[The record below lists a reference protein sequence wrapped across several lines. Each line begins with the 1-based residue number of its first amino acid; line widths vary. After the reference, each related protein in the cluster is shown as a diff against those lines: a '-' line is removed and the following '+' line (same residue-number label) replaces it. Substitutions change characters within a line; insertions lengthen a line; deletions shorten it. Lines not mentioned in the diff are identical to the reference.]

1 MQITNLVLVRI
12 WSGILQ
18 MASIQ
23 KRNSSFRVRITREG
37 KSTLCATFYSRLEA
51 LQWAKQTQAQL
62 RLGLYEEPLAHRK
75 PNQDVSFEQAATHYM
90 NTHSIHKKI
99 VRSETYRLQILI
111 KRWKGM
117 TLRQIDKQAILSLR
131 DNLLGLGRSGETINH
146 YFNTLSKLF
155 QMVNNEWD
163 LPLPNPIK
171 GIKRMPQSKGRTKRI
186 NGAIEKL
193 LLGSCD
199 ALSLPLLQ
207 SIIQF
212 AIQTGMR
219 RGELMGLCW
228 TDIDLPNRKAYL
240 HDTKNGDPRQ
250 VPLTQDA
257 VAILTALSKD
267 ESGKVF
273 PMSLVT
279 LRIQFERVCVFA
291 KKQYTETGTNPFED
305 LRFHDLRH
313 EALSRLSDAGLNVIE
328 LSHISGHRTL
338 AMLKRYVHCSH
349 PAIFM
354 KLDSQKIA

>member
-1 MQITNLVLVRI
+1 
-12 WSGILQ
+12 

-23 KRNSSFRVRITREG
+23 KRNSRFRVRITREG

-62 RLGLYEEPLAHRK
+62 RLGLYEEPLIQQK
-75 PNQDVSFEQAATHYM
+75 PSQELLFEEAATHYM

-99 VRSETYRLQILI
+99 VRSETYRLKILM
-111 KRWKGM
+111 KRWKELP
-117 TLRQIDKQAILSLR
+117 LRQIDKFAVLSLR
-131 DNLLGLGRSGETINH
+131 DDLLSLGRSGDTINH

-155 QMVNNEWD
+155 QMVNDEWD

-186 NGAIEKL
+186 NGAVEQIL
-193 LLGSCD
+193 LDSCD
-199 ALSLPLLQ
+199 GLSLSLLK

-219 RGELMGLCW
+219 RGELMGLRW
-228 TDIDLPNRKAYL
+228 ADIDISNRKAYL

-250 VPLTQDA
+250 VPLTKDA
-257 VAILTALSKD
+257 VEILSALTRD
-267 ESGKVF
+267 PSGIVF

-279 LRIQFERVCVFA
+279 LRIQFERVCIKA
-291 KKQYTETGTNPFED
+291 KGQYQELGANPFED

-354 KLDSQKIA
+354 KLDAQQTA

>member
-1 MQITNLVLVRI
+1 
-12 WSGILQ
+12 

-23 KRNSSFRVRITREG
+23 KRNSRFRVRITRQG

-51 LQWAKQTQAQL
+51 VQWAKQTEAQL
-62 RLGLYEEPLAHRK
+62 RLGLYEEPQAPRN
-75 PNQDVSFEQAATHYM
+75 PNQDVLFEEAASHYM

-111 KRWKGM
+111 KRWKGL
-117 TLRQIDKQAILSLR
+117 TLKQVDKQAILSLR
-131 DNLLGLGRSGETINH
+131 DDLLALGRSGETINH

-163 LPLPNPIK
+163 LPLQNPVK
-171 GIKRMPQSKGRTKRI
+171 GVKRMPPAKGRTKRI
-186 NGAIEKL
+186 TASIEQL

-199 ALSLPLLQ
+199 ALSLPLLR
-207 SIIQF
+207 SVIQF

-219 RGELMGLCW
+219 RGELMGLTW
-228 TDIDLPNRKAYL
+228 ADIDLPNRKAYL

-250 VPLTQDA
+250 VPLTQGA
-257 VAILTALSKD
+257 VVILSALSKD

-279 LRIQFERVCVFA
+279 LRIQFERVCLFA
-291 KKQYTETGTNPFED
+291 KKQYTESGTNPFED
-305 LRFHDLRH
+305 LRFLDLRH

-338 AMLKRYVHCSH
+338 SMLKRYVHCSH
-349 PAIFM
+349 KAIFE
-354 KLDSQKIA
+354 KLDRNSPLR

>member
-1 MQITNLVLVRI
+1 
-12 WSGILQ
+12 

-23 KRNSSFRVRITREG
+23 KRNSRFRVRITREG

-51 LQWAKQTQAQL
+51 VQWAKHTEAQL
-62 RLGLYEEPLAHRK
+62 RLGLYEEPQNPRN
-75 PNQDVSFEQAATHYM
+75 PTQDVLFEEAATHYM
-90 NTHSIHKKI
+90 NTHSVHKKI

-111 KRWKGM
+111 KRWKDLTLKQVDKHAIL
-117 TLRQIDKQAILSLR
+117 TLRD
-131 DNLLGLGRSGETINH
+131 DLLALGRSGETVNH
-146 YFNTLSKLF
+146 YLNTLSKLF
-155 QMVNNEWD
+155 QMVNSEWD
-163 LPLPNPIK
+163 LPLQNPVK
-171 GIKRMPQSKGRTKRI
+171 GVKRMPPAKGRTKRI
-186 NGAIEKL
+186 TASIEQL

-199 ALSLPLLQ
+199 ALSLPLLR

-219 RGELMGLCW
+219 RGELMGLTW
-228 TDIDLPNRKAYL
+228 ADIDLPNRKAYL

-257 VAILTALSKD
+257 VAILSALSKD

-279 LRIQFERVCVFA
+279 LRIQFERVCIFT
-291 KKQYTETGTNPFED
+291 KKQYTEGGTNPFDD

-338 AMLKRYVHCSH
+338 SMLKRYVHCSH
-349 PAIFM
+349 TAIFM
-354 KLDSQKIA
+354 KLDAQKIA

>member
-1 MQITNLVLVRI
+1 
-12 WSGILQ
+12 

-23 KRNSSFRVRITREG
+23 KRNSRFRVRITRQG
-37 KSTLCATFYSRLEA
+37 KSTLCATFYNRLEA
-51 LQWAKQTQAQL
+51 LQWAKQTEAQL
-62 RLGLYEEPLAHRK
+62 RLGLYEEPLAPAK
-75 PNQDVSFEQAATHYM
+75 PHQDVSFEGAATHYM

-99 VRSETYRLQILI
+99 VRSETYRLQIMT
-111 KRWKGM
+111 KRWKDL
-117 TLRQIDKQAILSLR
+117 TLKQIDKQAVLTLR
-131 DNLLGLGRSGETINH
+131 DDLLGLGRSGETINH

-155 QMVNNEWD
+155 HMVNNEWD
-163 LPLPNPIK
+163 LPIPNPIK

-186 NGAIEKL
+186 NGAVEQL

-199 ALSLPLLQ
+199 ALSLPLLR

-219 RGELMGLCW
+219 RGELMGLTW

-257 VAILTALSKD
+257 VAILTTLSKD

-279 LRIQFERVCVFA
+279 LRIQFERVCLFA
-291 KKQYTETGTNPFED
+291 KKQYTENGTNPFED
-305 LRFHDLRH
+305 LHFHDLRH

-338 AMLKRYVHCSH
+338 SMLKRYVHCSH

-354 KLDSQKIA
+354 KLDAQRNA

>member
-1 MQITNLVLVRI
+1 
-12 WSGILQ
+12 

-62 RLGLYEEPLAHRK
+62 RLGLYEEPLLQQK
-75 PNQDVSFEQAATHYM
+75 PSQEVLFEEAATHYM

-99 VRSETYRLQILI
+99 VRSETYRLQILM
-111 KRWKGM
+111 KRWKELP
-117 TLRQIDKQAILSLR
+117 LRQIDKLAVLRLR
-131 DNLLGLGRSGETINH
+131 DDLLSLGRSGDTINH

-155 QMVNNEWD
+155 QMVNDEWD
-163 LPLPNPIK
+163 LPLPNPIR
-171 GIKRMPQSKGRTKRI
+171 GVKRMPQSKGRTKRI
-186 NGAIEKL
+186 NGAIEQIL
-193 LLGSCD
+193 LDSCD
-199 ALSLPLLQ
+199 ELSLPLLR

-219 RGELMGLCW
+219 RGELMRLTW
-228 TDIDLPNRKAYL
+228 ADIDIPNRKAYL

-250 VPLTQDA
+250 VPLTKDA
-257 VAILTALSKD
+257 VEILSALTRD
-267 ESGKVF
+267 LSGIVF
-273 PMSLVT
+273 PMSLGT
-279 LRIQFERVCVFA
+279 LRIQFERVCL
-291 KKQYTETGTNPFED
+291 KSKDQYQELGANPFED

-349 PAIFM
+349 QAIFM

>member
-1 MQITNLVLVRI
+1 
-12 WSGILQ
+12 

-23 KRNSSFRVRITREG
+23 KRGSSYRARITRQG
-37 KSTLCATFYSRLEA
+37 KSTLCATFYSRNDA
-51 LQWAKQTQAQL
+51 LQWARDTKAKL
-62 RLGLYEEPLAHRK
+62 RLGVYDEPSPKLPSNITFAT
-75 PNQDVSFEQAATHYM
+75 AAIHYQK
-90 NTHSIHKKI
+90 THSIHKKI

-111 KRWKGM
+111 KRWGELAIEKV
-117 TLRQIDKQAILSLR
+117 DKLAVLKLR
-131 DNLLGLGRSGETINH
+131 DDLLALGRSGETVNH

-163 LPLPNPIK
+163 LPIPNPIK
-171 GIKRMPQSKGRTKRI
+171 GIKRMPPAKGRTKRI
-186 NGAIEKL
+186 NGATEQL
-193 LLGSCD
+193 LLSSCD
-199 ALSLPLLQ
+199 ALSLPLMR

-212 AIQTGMR
+212 ATQTGMR
-219 RGELMGLCW
+219 RGEVMGLSW
-228 TDIDLPNRKAYL
+228 TDIDLPNRKVYL
-240 HDTKNGDPRQ
+240 HDTKNGDHRQ

-257 VAILTALSKD
+257 VAILSALTKD

-279 LRIQFERVCVFA
+279 LRIQFERVRSHA
-291 KKQYTETGTNPFED
+291 QKKWSEVGINPFDD

-338 AMLKRYVHCSH
+338 SMLKRYVHCSH

-354 KLDSQKIA
+354 KLDAQRNA